1 MSPCAQKIPGDL
13 LLLDIFRLA
22 VLLIVVLAYALFDVF
37 NKRNVP
43 NIFAYGTLALGVLL
57 TLTYPLPTIGIS
69 LLVAAVI
76 AVLGYITY
84 RIGVLGAGDTFE
96 FLFISLVMPLQAAPA
111 LITAPQFSSPFILSV
126 FIATGYATIILTPAY
141 YILRAK
147 KKTGKIMVD
156 KKGIPAAATLILAYI
171 ILIVA
176 LDYLSGNAFLVS
188 VIMLLVAIP
197 SSIILIF
204 KNSIY
209 EGMTQMVYPS
219 ELEPG
224 DMIATNTMGRRDLSY
239 FRKRSRHFERLATSQ
254 VIAETRRIRKKIPVY
269 KNAIP
274 LALFTLIGVIVSLLI
289 GNVVLLLLA

>member
-1 MSPCAQKIPGDL
+1 MHRKVLSDL
-13 LLLDIFRLA
+13 LLLYILRLA
-22 VLLIVVLAYALFDVF
+22 ALLIVVLAYALFDIF

-43 NIFAYGTLALGVLL
+43 DIFAYGTLALGILL

-69 LLVAAVI
+69 LLVAAII
-76 AVLGYITY
+76 AILGYITY
-84 RIGVLGAGDTFE
+84 RMGVLGAGDTFE
-96 FLFISLVMPLQAAPA
+96 FLFISLVMPLQVAPA
-111 LITAPQFSSPFILSV
+111 LISAPQFSFPFILSV

-156 KKGIPAAATLILAYI
+156 KKGVPAAATLIMAYI
-171 ILIVA
+171 ILIAA
-176 LDYLSGNAFLVS
+176 LDYLSGNALLVS

-197 SSIILIF
+197 SSIILLF

-219 ELEPG
+219 QLEIG
-224 DMIATNTMGRRDLSY
+224 DMIATNMMDKRDLAY
-239 FRKRSRHFERLATSQ
+239 FRKRSRHFERLATSH
-254 VIAETRRIRKKIPVY
+254 VIAETKRIRKRIPVY